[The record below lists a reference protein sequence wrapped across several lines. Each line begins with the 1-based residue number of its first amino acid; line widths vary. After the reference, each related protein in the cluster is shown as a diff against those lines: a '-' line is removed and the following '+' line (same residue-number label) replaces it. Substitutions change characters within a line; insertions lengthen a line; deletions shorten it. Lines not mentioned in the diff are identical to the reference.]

1 MIFID
6 SNQGEVAAPI
16 VATKV
21 EPLTTLLTSGFEGRR
36 CTWTDADGVLR
47 QGYCLDYPHDY
58 LEVYQFELET
68 LAAEQTLESRID
80 DLRLDVQNRLL
91 HLDKLKNTLIF
102 QKDE

>member
-1 MIFID
+1 MIFLD
-6 SNQGEVAAPI
+6 SNQNEIVAPI
-16 VATKV
+16 VATKYL
-21 EPLTTLLTSGFEGRR
+21 PLPAPMTSGFVGRR
-36 CTWTDADGVLR
+36 CTWSDDDGALR
-47 QGYCLDYPHDY
+47 QGYCLDYPDDY
-58 LEVYQFELET
+58 LEFYQFELET